1 MSTFFHSLFCL
12 YLLTVPIILEG
23 TVYVKLSSSH
33 FYVYYSVHQFPLYF
47 FPCQL
52 SLTKSRDDTQ
62 LYLPLK
68 PNDRR
73 NLNSLLDC
81 LENIECWMAQNVL
94 QLNEN
99 KSEVILF
106 GPPDSIKL
114 TTSSLGNLS
123 TLIKPQFKNLDVIFD
138 SAFKFDKQ
146 VNAVVK
152 ASFYQLRTL
161 AKIKSFL
168 SPKDLEK
175 VIHAFISS
183 RLDYC
188 SSLYTGI
195 SHSSMSRLQLVQNA
209 AARLLTTLAL
219 SWPLSTG
226 FQCGSGLIL
235 RCSYLFLKPL
245 MGRPLLISQTS

>member
-12 YLLTVPIILEG
+12 YFLTVPIILEG

-33 FYVYYSVHQFPLYF
+33 FYVYYSIHQFPLYF

-81 LENIECWMAQNVL
+81 LENIECWIAQNVL

-106 GPPDSIKL
+106 GPPDIKL
-114 TTSSLGNLS
+114 TTSSLGILS
-123 TLIKPQFKNLDVIFD
+123 TLANPQVKNLGIVFD

-146 VNAVVK
+146 VNPVVK
-152 ASFYQLRTL
+152 ASFYQLCTI

-168 SPKDLEK
+168 SPKILEK
-175 VIHAFISS
+175 VIHTFISS

-188 SSLYTGI
+188 NSLYTGI
-195 SHSSMSRLQLVQNA
+195 SQSSLSRLQQVQNA
-209 AARLLTTLAL
+209 A
-219 SWPLSTG
+219 
-226 FQCGSGLIL
+226 QGS
-235 RCSYLFLKPL
+235 
-245 MGRPLLISQTS
+245 